1 MNYTASSIIAT
12 TPLLVLRGYVTFVVV
27 VVAVTKYLIKDDL
40 LEITV

>member
-1 MNYTASSIIAT
+1 MNYMASSIIAT

-27 VVAVTKYLIKDDL
+27 VALTKYLIKDDL